1 MTSITALAS
10 VLLALQ
16 PVSPQPAK
24 AEGAKEPVAA
34 ASEPK
39 APEKKAWDVNAP
51 IGPTK
56 EVALDVTSGTWLSLD
71 VSPDGAT
78 IIFDLLGDLYSM
90 PIAGGEAKSLTS
102 GPAWDMQPRFS
113 PDGSRIAF
121 TSDRGGGDNIW
132 TMKVDGTD
140 VKQVTKESFRLLNAP
155 AWLPPAGDYIVA
167 RKHFT
172 SRRSLGAGEMWL
184 YHAQGGVDGLQLTTK
199 PTEQKDVNEPAFSPD
214 GRYLYYSW
222 DSTPG
227 ATFEYNKDSTEGI
240 YTISRLDR
248 VTGETET
255 VAAGPGGACRPTP
268 SPDGKSLA
276 FVRRVRFKTCLF
288 IRDLESGVERQV
300 FDGLE
305 RDMQESWA
313 IHGVYPTMAFTPD
326 SRTIICYAQGGFRRI
341 DVATGEATAI
351 PFRVKTT
358 RTVTEAVRFPVDV
371 APTNF
376 DVKMLR
382 NVVVRP
388 DGRQVAYNALGY
400 IYVKDLPDGQPRR
413 LTSQTDRFEYPAA
426 YSRDGSKILYTT
438 WNDQELATVAIIDI
452 DGANARTLT
461 TEKGHYGDPAISP
474 DGSTVVFAKTG
485 GGFLVSPA
493 WSSRP
498 GVYKA
503 PADGST
509 APTLL
514 TRRGANPQFGA
525 ESDRVYLE
533 VAEAQKE
540 NDRRLLISIG
550 LDGRDER
557 THYAGDNTT
566 EYRVSPDG
574 KFLAFAE
581 RFNVHV
587 TPFVPTGREVA
598 VGPKMTSQ
606 PAARVSRDGSANL
619 QWSGDSRTLFWSL
632 GPTLY
637 SRKLEET
644 FAWLAGPG
652 APTELPPPPEQG
664 THIGFSHP
672 FDAPGGSI
680 ALVGATLITM
690 RGDEVIER
698 GVVVIENNRIVAA
711 GPRATVKP
719 PQDATVIDCEGR
731 FIMPGMIDVH
741 AHGGQG
747 GAGFTPRANWINAA
761 NLAFGV
767 TTIHD
772 PSNDTQS
779 FFAASELGKAGLIA
793 APRLFS
799 TGTIL
804 YGAAGSFKAEVESLE
819 DAKFH
824 LRRMKAVG
832 AFSVKSYNQPR
843 REQRQ
848 QVLAAA
854 RELGMMVVP
863 EGGSLYQHNMTMV
876 VDGHT
881 GVEHTLPV
889 ERIYDDART
898 LWGATQVGYTPTLL
912 VAYGGLDG
920 EHYWYDR
927 TEVWK
932 HERLLQ
938 FVPRQL
944 VDPKARRRP
953 TAPDED
959 YNVLRCSGIAAAIVN
974 AGGKAHVGAH
984 GQLAGLGAHWELWL
998 LQMGGLTPMQALRA
1012 ATLDGAF
1019 YVGLDKD
1026 LGSIEAGK
1034 LADLVV
1040 LDRNPLENIRNTDSV
1055 RYTVANGR
1063 VYDASDLSEIAPSKR
1078 PGPTFWFHDPALG
1091 AANSMLT
1098 GVGVGGC
1105 VGCGR

>member
-1 MTSITALAS
+1 MTTLPAVAC
-10 VLLALQ
+10 LLFALQ
-16 PVSPQPAK
+16 PAPSTPATPPEPAK
-24 AEGAKEPVAA
+24 E
-34 ASEPK
+34 
-39 APEKKAWDVNAP
+39 PEKKAWDVNAA

-71 VSPDGAT
+71 VSPDGST
-78 IIFDLLGDLYSM
+78 IVFDLLGDLYSL
-90 PIAGGEAKSLTS
+90 PIAGGEATSLTS

-113 PDGSRIAF
+113 PDGSRLAF

-132 TMKVDGTD
+132 TMKPDGSD
-140 VKQVTKESFRLLNAP
+140 PKQVTKESFRLLNGP

-184 YHAQGGVDGLQLTTK
+184 YHAHGGVDGLQLTTK

-227 ATFEYNKDSTEGI
+227 GTFEYNKDSTEGI

-268 SPDGKSLA
+268 SPDGTSLA

-300 FDGLE
+300 LDDLE

-313 IHGVYPTMAFTPD
+313 IHGVYPSMAWTPD
-326 SRTIICYAQGGFRRI
+326 GRSIVHYAQGGFRKV
-341 DVATGEATAI
+341 DVADGKLTPI

-358 RTVTEAVRFPVDV
+358 RTVTEAIRFPVDV
-371 APTNF
+371 APASF

-400 IYVKDLPDGQPRR
+400 IYVKDLPDGAPRR
-413 LTSQTDRFEYPAA
+413 LTTQTDRFEYPAT
-426 YSRDGSKILYTT
+426 YSRDGSRLLYTT
-438 WNDQELATVAIIDI
+438 WNDQELATVAIINV
-452 DGANARTLT
+452 DGSDNRTLT
-461 TEKGHYGDPAISP
+461 SEKGHYGDAAISP
-474 DGSTVVFAKTG
+474 DGTTVVFAKTG
-485 GGFLVSPA
+485 GGFLVTPA

-498 GVYKA
+498 GIYKA
-503 PADGST
+503 PADGS
-509 APTLL
+509 AKPSLL
-514 TRRGANPQFGA
+514 TRRGVNPQFGA

-533 VAEAQKE
+533 VSDAQKE

-550 LDGRDER
+550 LDGREER

-566 EYRVSPDG
+566 EFRVSPDG
-574 KFLAFAE
+574 RFLAFAE

-606 PAARVSRDGSANL
+606 PAARVSKDGNANL
-619 QWSGDSRTLFWSL
+619 QWSGDGRTLFWSL

-644 FAWLAGPG
+644 FKWLAGAD
-652 APTELPPPPEQG
+652 APAELPPPPEQG
-664 THIGFSHP
+664 VHIGFSHP
-672 FDAPGGSI
+672 FDAPGATI
-680 ALVGATLITM
+680 ALTNATLITM
-690 RGDEVIER
+690 RGDEVIAK
-698 GVVVIENNRIVAA
+698 GTVVIENNRIVAVGAVDAVKAPA
-711 GPRATVKP
+711 G
-719 PQDATVIDCEGR
+719 ATVIDCEGR
-731 FIMPGMIDVH
+731 FIMPGIVDVH

-747 GAGFTPRANWINAA
+747 GAGFTPQANWINAA

-779 FFAASELGKAGLIA
+779 FFAASELGKAGVVT

-898 LWGATQVGYTPTLL
+898 LWGATKVGYTPTLL

-927 TEVWK
+927 TETWK
-932 HERLLQ
+932 HERLLRY
-938 FVPRQL
+938 VPRQL
-944 VDPKARRRP
+944 VDPKSRRRP

-974 AGGKAHVGAH
+974 AGGKTHVGAH

-1040 LDRNPLENIRNTDSV
+1040 LDRNPLENIRHTDSV

-1063 VYDASDLSEIAPSKR
+1063 VYDASNLSEIAPRQR